1 MYMKKILTTSLLC
14 LFFGVS
20 AVLSHN
26 NPVDNPKEQTLPIL
40 GEVVIY
46 PNPITDNATV
56 TFTLSKTEPVTI
68 EIYSLIGQKIATIA
82 KNEVFNTGTNTI
94 TLNKEQLK
102 LTSSL
107 YLLSITCEGKTKNYK
122 LFVR

>member
-1 MYMKKILTTSLLC
+1 MKKLITAFLLC
-14 LFFGVS
+14 FFFGIS
-20 AVLSHN
+20 AALSHN
-26 NPVDNPKEQTLPIL
+26 DPIDNPKEQNLPIL
-40 GEVVIY
+40 GDVVIY

-68 EIYSLIGQKIATIA
+68 EIYSLIGQKVATLA
-82 KNEVFNTGTNTI
+82 KNEIFNTGTNTI
-94 TLNKEQLK
+94 TLNKESLK

-107 YLLSITCEGKTKNYK
+107 YLLSITCDGKTKNYK

>member
-1 MYMKKILTTSLLC
+1 MKKLITIFLLVI
-14 LFFGVS
+14 FFGFSV
-20 AVLSHN
+20 AFSHN
-26 NPVDNPKEQTLPIL
+26 PVIDDPKEQTLPVL

-46 PNPITDNATV
+46 PNPITETAKV

-68 EIYSLIGQKIATIA
+68 EIYSIIGQKVATLA
-82 KNEVFNTGTNTI
+82 KNEIFNTGTNTI
-94 TLNKEQLK
+94 MLNKDALK

>member
-1 MYMKKILTTSLLC
+1 MKKLITIFLLC
-14 LFFGVS
+14 IFFGTFG
-20 AVLSHN
+20 AFSHN
-26 NPVDNPKEQTLPIL
+26 NPIDNPKEQTLPIL
-40 GEVVIY
+40 GEVIIY

-68 EIYSLIGQKIATIA
+68 EIYSIIGQKVATLA

-94 TLNKEQLK
+94 ILNKEQLK

-107 YLLSITCEGKTKNYK
+107 YLLSITCEGKTRNYK

>member
-1 MYMKKILTTSLLC
+1 MRKFITLFLLSF
-14 LFFGVS
+14 FFGLSS
-20 AVLSHN
+20 AFSDN
-26 NPVDNPKEQTLPIL
+26 NPADNPKEQTLPIL
-40 GEVVIY
+40 GEVIIY
-46 PNPITDNATV
+46 PNPIVDNATV

-68 EIYSLIGQKIATIA
+68 EIYSLIGQKVATLA
-82 KNEVFNTGTNTI
+82 KNEIFNTGTNTV
-94 TLNKEQLK
+94 TLNKEALK